1 MPRSA
6 TSAQEECLSATL
18 GTMWAP
24 QEHRGLRAKAR
35 RGEEAG
41 GHVKDK
47 QTADDV
53 RLKVKYLLESSSLET
68 VG

>member
-1 MPRSA
+1 M
-6 TSAQEECLSATL
+6 SATL

-41 GHVKDK
+41 GQANHKK
-47 QTADDV
+47 TADDV
-53 RLKVKYLLESSSLET
+53 RLKVKYLLETSGLET